1 MSKDTAFLKSIGVK
15 LTFMF
20 LIVSIVPLAIIG
32 YLSQEKS
39 KKALEKSA
47 FNQLISVGTIK
58 SEQITDFLDRKFRDL
73 DMLAKARNT
82 VEAFGDLKAYHD
94 AGGATPEGPY
104 DIAST
109 NYQKIYAEI
118 DPFFR
123 DYLKEYNFSDIFFMC
138 AAHGHVM
145 YTVSKESDLGANLS
159 TGELKDSGLA
169 KLWAQVVSK
178 KKACM
183 VDFSFYAPSDQNAS
197 FIGAPVFDDGGKL
210 IAVIALQL
218 DSDRIDDIMQESTGL
233 GDSGETYLVGDDFL
247 MRSDSRFDTES
258 TILNR
263 KIETESVKLG
273 LKDEIGTHI
282 IKDYREISVLSYYT
296 HLDLDD
302 KFGTDFEWI
311 MVAEI
316 DEAEAFAAIK
326 EMLEEMAVIG
336 VAIIVIVIIIAM
348 IFSKLFTKPII
359 KLKEV
364 LEYLADGDLTHDIDI
379 KRSDELGLLADS
391 FRLMQGNLRKQIE
404 EITEGV
410 NVLSSSSSEIMA
422 MISQLASGSVETAT
436 SVSETTS
443 TIEEVKQTTDVSN
456 QKATEV
462 ADSAQK
468 ISLVSQDGRRSV
480 QETIEG
486 MNKIKQQMESIAGIV
501 IQLSE
506 KSHTIGEIATTVNDL
521 AEQSNLLAVNASI
534 EAAKA
539 GEQGKG
545 FTVVAQEI
553 KNLAERSKEST
564 VQIRTILADIQKE
577 IGSAVMATE
586 QGGKV
591 IDEALDLSTTAS
603 EVITTLAA
611 SVEQASQASIQ
622 IAASSQQQLV
632 GMDQIASAMENI
644 NEASAQSTNG
654 TKQTEESVVE
664 LNKLGERLLKIL
676 EQYKLS

>member
-1 MSKDTAFLKSIGVK
+1 MSKDTTFLKSIGVK

-20 LIVSIVPLAIIG
+20 LAVSIIPIAIIG
-32 YLSQEKS
+32 YLSEEKS
-39 KKALEKSA
+39 RVALEKSA
-47 FNQLISVGTIK
+47 FNQLISIGTLK
-58 SEQITDFLDRKFRDL
+58 SELITDFLDRKFRSL
-73 DMLAKARNT
+73 DMLSKARNT
-82 VEAFGDLKAYHD
+82 VEAFEDLKAYHD
-94 AGGATPEGPY
+94 CGGATPEGPY

-123 DYLKEYNFSDIFFMC
+123 EYLEEYNFADIFFMC
-138 AAHGHVM
+138 VAHGHVM
-145 YTVSKESDLGANLS
+145 YTVSKESDLGTNLS

-169 KLWAQVVSK
+169 KLWAEVVSK
-178 KKACM
+178 KKDCM
-183 VDFSFYAPSDQNAS
+183 VDFSFYAPSDQNAA
-197 FIGAPVFDDGGKL
+197 FIGAPVFDDGGNL

-218 DSDRIDDIMQESTGL
+218 DTDRINEIMQESTGL
-233 GDSGETYLVGDDFL
+233 GDSGETYLVGGDFL

-258 TILNR
+258 TILKR

-282 IKDYREISVLSYYT
+282 IKDYRDISVLSYYT
-296 HLDLDD
+296 HLGLNE
-302 KFGTDFEWI
+302 KFGADFAWI
-311 MVAEI
+311 MVADI
-316 DEAEAFAAIK
+316 DESETLAPINKMGK
-326 EMLEEMAVIG
+326 EMLVMAV
-336 VAIIVIVIIIAM
+336 VIVIIVIIIAI
-348 IFSKLFTKPII
+348 IFSKLFTRPIV
-359 KLKEV
+359 KLNQISK
-364 LEYLADGDLTHDIDI
+364 YLADGDLTHSIDI
-379 KRSDELGLLADS
+379 NRSDEIGALANS
-391 FRLMQGNLRKQIE
+391 FKSMQKNLRNQIE

-422 MISQLASGSVETAT
+422 MISQLASGSAETAT

-468 ISLVSQDGRRSV
+468 ISMVSQDGRRSV

-577 IGSAVMATE
+577 ISSAVMATE

-591 IDEALDLSTTAS
+591 IDEALDLSTMAS
-603 EVITTLAA
+603 EVITTLAS
-611 SVEQASQASIQ
+611 SVEQASQANIQ

-632 GMDQIASAMENI
+632 GMDQITSAMENI
-644 NEASAQSTNG
+644 KEASLQTTNG

-676 EQYKLS
+676 KQYKL